1 MPRRARKVNKKDQE
15 VVQLKEQLEQWKV
28 EAAQSK
34 AKEKEAVR
42 KLNLE
47 KRLHGLAISRRER
60 YKDAFERRQALTS
73 KLNARALK
81 LNADLNLFKS
91 CSDARTAKRLVNEEH
106 KLVIKYK
113 KKMLEAQAVVRR
125 RQEVSEQEKR
135 PWRFCEL
142 CDMEFQDT
150 GIKTPRVLFCG
161 HTFCQECLVKIAGD
175 HIIRNI
181 IDTINVRCPFDRRFT
196 RGLPTEMHKIP
207 KNFTVLHM

>member
-1 MPRRARKVNKKDQE
+1 MPRGVRKVNNKDQE
-15 VVQLKEQLEQWKV
+15 IVQLKEQLEKWKV
-28 EAAQSK
+28 VAARSK
-34 AKEKEAVR
+34 AEENEAIR

-47 KRLHGLAISRRER
+47 KHLHRLATSRRGR
-60 YKDAFERRQALTS
+60 YKYAFRRRQALVS
-73 KLNARALK
+73 KLNVRSLQ

-91 CSDARTAKRLVNEEH
+91 CSDKRTAKRLINEEH

-125 RQEVSEQEKR
+125 RQEQTEQEKK

-150 GIKTPRVLFCG
+150 GIKTPHVLYCG

-175 HIIRNI
+175 HEIRNTL
-181 IDTINVRCPFDRRFT
+181 DAVNLRCPFDHRFT
-196 RGLPTEMHKIP
+196 RGLSTEMNKLP